1 MTSTR
6 WASTASRC
14 RHPTRI
20 RSGVW
25 VASVETATAA
35 ERANLV
41 PGDVITQLDGTDV
54 ATDGTMQDYC
64 DIIRT
69 DGADAVIPMTVVPRG

>member
-1 MTSTR
+1 MPESDQSP
-6 WASTASRC
+6 A
-14 RHPTRI
+14 
-20 RSGVW
+20 GVW

-54 ATDGTMQDYC
+54 ATDGTMQEYC
-64 DIIRT
+64 DVLRN
-69 DGADAVIPMTVVPRG
+69 DGSDAVIPMTVARRERR